1 MNRVENLH
9 QAGQSVWY
17 DNIQRAL
24 LQSGKLAEMI
34 SSGLIRGVTS
44 NPSIFHNAIA
54 NSDDY
59 NSALQPMAW
68 AGWSA
73 GQIFNQ
79 LAVEDIQAAADLF
92 APLYKESAGADG
104 YVSLEVSP
112 LLAHDTNGTIAEARR
127 LWNLVERPNLMIKIP
142 ATREGIPAIRES
154 IAYGINVNV
163 TLIFSLARYAE
174 VIDAYLSGLEQR
186 LAKRLPIDRIASV
199 ASFFVSRVDTK
210 VDKLLEAI
218 IREEKSSAS
227 EARSLLGKAAIANA
241 RLAYALFLEKF
252 SQPRYLKL
260 RKKGAA
266 LQRPLW
272 ASTSTK
278 NPAYRD
284 VVYVE
289 ELVGADTVNTM
300 PPQTLDAFVDH
311 GEVQVKLI
319 SNVSEETQVIQ
330 QLENLGISMAQVTEE
345 LEIEGVKAFA
355 DAYTA
360 LLEAIEQRRLT
371 EVKGLGNLSALLPAE
386 IVRLE
391 FEKVI
396 ERTFAID
403 ASLWT
408 EEERPQHEIRER
420 LGWLVSPQSSRAK
433 IGDYVRLAEECR
445 RDGFT
450 HALLLGMGGSSLA
463 PEVLRLTHGI
473 GKLGGKK
480 ALDLAVLDSTDPDQV
495 RAAESRAPIEKTLFV
510 ISSKSGTTSEVEAFL
525 DYFWA
530 RAVEQVGEKAGRH
543 FIAITDRGTKLE
555 KTAQKHGFRAVLQG
569 DDMVG
574 GRYSALTAFGLFPAA
589 LIGIDLQKLLDRAS
603 WMMAQCLPGVA
614 AGRNPALVLGAI
626 LGIAAQKGQ
635 DKLTILAD
643 KEVEA
648 FGSWLEQ
655 LVAESTGKIGRG
667 IIPVDLEPEQPASAY
682 SHDRLFIYLST
693 SGKKAEFVDR
703 LVEQGQPALVLKFK
717 DPYELGAEF
726 YLWELAIAVASIF
739 LKVNPFDQPDVQDN
753 KLRTTKKIGE
763 LRKKGSMDEGK
774 PIWESSEGLVFGTR
788 FEGLNEAENL
798 KQVVST
804 FTALSKENDYIAINA
819 YVSRD
824 PKNLKAL
831 QSLRR
836 AILRK
841 TGVATTLGFGPRFL
855 HSTGQLHKGGPENG
869 LFIQITRDPIEDVEI
884 PRQGITFGR
893 LLRAQ
898 ALGDLEALLNRGRRV
913 IRVHLL
919 KGNIENLY

>member
-1 MNRVENLH
+1 MNRVNNLH

-24 LQSGKLAEMI
+24 LESGKLAEMI

-73 GQIFNQ
+73 SQIFNQ

-92 APLYKESAGADG
+92 APLYKESNGGDG

-154 IAYGINVNV
+154 IAYGININV

-186 LAKRLPIDRIASV
+186 LSKHLPIDRIASV

-218 IREEKSSAS
+218 IREEKSSAP
-227 EARSLLGKAAIANA
+227 EAQSLLGKAAIANA

-252 SQPRYLKL
+252 SHPRFLKL
-260 RKKGAA
+260 KKKGASV
-266 LQRPLW
+266 QRPLW

-300 PPQTLDAFVDH
+300 PPQTLDAFIDH
-311 GEVQVKLI
+311 GEVQVKLGK
-319 SNVSEETQVIQ
+319 NVNQEVEVIQ
-330 QLENLGISMAQVTEE
+330 RLENLGISMDQVTED

-355 DAYTA
+355 DAYNA
-360 LLEAIEQRRLT
+360 LLDAIEQRRLT
-371 EVKGLGNLSALLPAE
+371 EVKRLGDLSSQLPAE
-386 IVRLE
+386 VVRLE
-391 FEKVI
+391 FDRVI

-408 EEERPQHEIRER
+408 EEEKPQHEIRER
-420 LGWLVSPQSSRAK
+420 LGWLISPQSSRAK
-433 IGDYVRLAEECR
+433 IGEYVQLAEECR
-445 RDGFT
+445 RDGYT

-480 ALDLAVLDSTDPDQV
+480 ALDLAVLDSTDPGQV
-495 RAAESRAPIEKTLFV
+495 QAAESRAPLKKTLFI

-530 RAVEQVGEKAGRH
+530 RAVEQVGEEAGRH

-555 KTAQKHGFRAVLQG
+555 KTAQKYGFRAVLPG
-569 DDMVG
+569 DEMVG

-589 LIGIDLQKLLDRAS
+589 VIGIDLQKLLDRAA
-603 WMMAQCLPGVA
+603 WMMSQCLPGVP

-626 LGIAAQKGQ
+626 LGIAAQNGL

-655 LVAESTGKIGRG
+655 LVAESTGKVGRG

-682 SHDRLFIYLST
+682 SHDRLFVYLRT
-693 SGKKAEFVDR
+693 SGTRADLAGDLMELGRPV
-703 LVEQGQPALVLKFK
+703 LVLKVK
-717 DPYELGAEF
+717 EPYELGAEF

-774 PIWESSEGLVFGTR
+774 PIWESPDGLVFGTR
-788 FEGLNEAENL
+788 FEGLNDAKNL
-798 KQVVST
+798 KQVVSK
-804 FTALSKENDYIAINA
+804 FTALSKENDYIALNA

-824 PKNLKAL
+824 ARNFKAL
-831 QSLRR
+831 QKLRK
-836 AILRK
+836 AILQN
-841 TGVATTLGFGPRFL
+841 TGCATTLGFGPRFL

-869 LFIQITRDPIEDVEI
+869 LFIQITRDPTEDVEI
-884 PRQGITFGR
+884 PMQGITFGR

-913 IRVHLL
+913 IRIHLL
-919 KGNIENLY
+919 AADIEDLV